1 MREISTEIEIDA
13 PAARVWQVLTDFA
26 AFPDWNPFMTIA
38 EGDLVEG
45 GHIRVALHAPGHR
58 TMQFRPTLLSVEPER
73 GFRWLGHLGV
83 PGIFD
88 GEHAHALEPLGPG
101 RTRYVQ
107 SERFR
112 GLLVPFVGGML
123 DDTTR
128 GFEEM
133 NRALKARAE
142 AA

>member
-1 MREISTEIEIDA
+1 MREICTEIEIDA

-26 AFPDWNPFMTIA
+26 AFPDWNPFMTTA
-38 EGDLVEG
+38 EGDLVAG
-45 GHIRVALHAPGHR
+45 GRLRVALHSPGHR
-58 TMQFRPTLLSVEPER
+58 PMTFRPILLTVEPEK

-88 GEHAHALEPLGPG
+88 GEHEHTLEPLGPD

-112 GLLVPFVGGML
+112 GVLVPFVGAML
-123 DDTTR
+123 KDTTR

>member
-1 MREISTEIEIDA
+1 ME
-13 PAARVWQVLTDFA
+13 
-26 AFPDWNPFMTIA
+26 
-38 EGDLVEG
+38 
-45 GHIRVALHAPGHR
+45 
-58 TMQFRPTLLSVEPER
+58 FRPTLLSVEPEK

-88 GEHAHALEPLGPG
+88 GEHTHTLEPMGPG

-112 GLLVPFVGGML
+112 GVLVPFVGAML
-123 DDTTR
+123 KDTTR